1 MNLNHYS
8 LSKSKGLDSALYLY
22 ILFSVKKGD
31 FNKRKREQ
39 GHCGTSR
46 FLCSRS
52 SKQDPHASAI
62 IRLGWNRGIRLTRA
76 DGGEDRSDSIIWV
89 SIACIAVAL
98 GQAAFLARRATSR
111 IGAGVRLQFM
121 QLLGQFSQHTGA
133 EVGATLGHGSIQAVR
148 ERDKRAETGS

>member
-1 MNLNHYS
+1 MLIHFLNLKDWTLLCTYIFYS
-8 LSKSKGLDSALYLY
+8 LSKKGY
-22 ILFSVKKGD
+22 

-62 IRLGWNRGIRLTRA
+62 IRLGWNRGRLTWA
-76 DGGEDRSDSIIWV
+76 DGGEYRSDSIIWV